1 LLNEW
6 ERSYDMHSLIEHVL
20 TRVARYLPGRLVEWI
35 DGQVSRRALRRM
47 NIPPEWLL
55 ERPDCF
61 QTKDEIDIVFG
72 FGNPNP
78 NRIGCCSETEL
89 VELAKR
95 LRLMSDPAY
104 SHIGRCSPCYRTV
117 RALQRIH

>member
-1 LLNEW
+1 
-6 ERSYDMHSLIEHVL
+6 MHSLIEQVL
-20 TRVARYLPGRLVEWI
+20 ARVASYLPGRLFRWI
-35 DGQVSRRALRRM
+35 DGQLSRRALRRM

-61 QTKDEIDIVFG
+61 QAKDDIDIVFG

-89 VELAKR
+89 VDLANR
-95 LRLMSDPAY
+95 RRPMSDPVTRM
-104 SHIGRCSPCYRTV
+104 SGTV
-117 RALQRIH
+117 RRATERCAPFSA